1 MKKFPI
7 ISTVSST
14 IQAITNAEKK
24 FSNNRFEFFQIT
36 EFSDALSFL
45 KYEIPEIKIIDFAD
59 ENTEAQKCLKV
70 VEGDPWLM
78 FGGIIAIVNTNAEKR
93 DLEALKNP
101 NFLFVITRKEFENH
115 SHQIINILMQQERFL
130 YNRRSHIDP
139 SEVEEGKFVS
149 ETDPFEVSFY
159 ANLLSTYLYNTN
171 RLDETGRAA
180 FQTTAMELLL
190 NAVEHGNCG
199 INYEEKNRWLK
210 SGKNILDLVSE
221 KRKNPNVSK
230 KKIYISYEIAPRIT
244 KVSIRDEGG
253 GFDWKKRLE
262 QEFVPGLHG
271 MGIKMSQQMV
281 KSLIY
286 NDAGNQVT
294 FELDNQLNVANLTPA
309 ILKDEKVTP
318 YRHMQLVCTEG
329 EKSENL
335 FYICSGRF
343 AVYVKNKLLTVLTP
357 TDIFLGE
364 MAFLLDSRR
373 TATIVSVGE
382 GRLIKLP
389 KIKFINLIEKHP
401 HYGIFI
407 SKLLAT
413 RLERQSKAAVDL
425 KNEIEKMLFK
435 KKKNI

>member
-7 ISTVSST
+7 ITSVKSTVK
-14 IQAITNAEKK
+14 AITDAEKK
-24 FSNNRFEFFQIT
+24 FSNNKFEFFQVSK
-36 EFSDALSFL
+36 FDDVMSFL
-45 KYEIPEIKIIDFAD
+45 KYEIPEIKIIDFGD
-59 ENTEAQKCLKV
+59 KNTQAKKCLKLI
-70 VEGDPWLM
+70 EEDPWLM
-78 FGGIIAIVNTNAEKR
+78 FGGVIAIVNTNAEKR

-115 SHQIINILMQQERFL
+115 SQQIINILIQQERFL

-139 SEVEEGKFVS
+139 SEIEEGSFVS

-159 ANLLSTYLYNTN
+159 VNLLCTYLYNTN
-171 RLDETGRAA
+171 RLDENGRSA

-210 SGKNILDLVSE
+210 SGKNILDLIAE
-221 KRKNPNVSK
+221 KRKDPRIHK
-230 KKIYISYEIAPRIT
+230 KKIYISYKIAPNIT
-244 KVSIRDEGG
+244 KVTIRDEGK
-253 GFDWKKRLE
+253 GFDWKKRLNRAFE
-262 QEFVPGLHG
+262 PGLHG
-271 MGIKMSQQMV
+271 MGIKMSQQLV
-281 KSLIY
+281 KNLTY
-286 NDAGNQVT
+286 NEVGNQVS
-294 FELDNQLNVANLTPA
+294 FELDNQLNVANFTPA
-309 ILKDEKVTP
+309 ILKDEKITP

-343 AVYVKNKLLTVLTP
+343 AVYVKNKLLTLLNP
-357 TDIFLGE
+357 ADIFLGE

-389 KIKFINLIEKHP
+389 KTKFTNLIERHP

-407 SKLLAT
+407 SKLLAS
-413 RLERQSKAAVDL
+413 RLERQSKAYADL
-425 KNEIEKMLFK
+425 KNEIEKLL
-435 KKKNI
+435 